1 MYYLYQTN
9 TTNLEDFLGLLI
21 PIITYNQIFLFAIFL
36 KVLMWFNKFIGYV
49 SGLNNFWCFGQILN
63 YSFYS
68 TSEQLNP
75 K

>member
-21 PIITYNQIFLFAIFL
+21 PTITYNKIFIFAIFL

-49 SGLNNFWCFGQILN
+49 SGLNN
-63 YSFYS
+63 Y
-68 TSEQLNP
+68 
-75 K
+75 